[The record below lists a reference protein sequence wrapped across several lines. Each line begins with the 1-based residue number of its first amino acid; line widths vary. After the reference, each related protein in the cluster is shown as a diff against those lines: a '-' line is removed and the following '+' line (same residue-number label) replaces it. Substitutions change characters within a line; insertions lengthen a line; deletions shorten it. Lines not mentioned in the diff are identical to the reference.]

1 MSAMSCCWMLNPG
14 CHRTAKVL
22 TREEMRNDWYNDSL
36 LSRSGTGTST
46 RCVLEAV
53 AGFQMAAVLINLRG
67 AGAED
72 REQLVA
78 FTSQCVWLRMGSIKV
93 NNPLF

>member
-14 CHRTAKVL
+14 CHRTAKVF

-46 RCVLEAV
+46 RYVVEV
-53 AGFQMAAVLINLRG
+53 VVGFQMAVVLINLQG
-67 AGAED
+67 AGAET
-72 REQLVA
+72 ESSL
-78 FTSQCVWLRMGSIKV
+78 
-93 NNPLF
+93 